1 VGVTF
6 RRLAAALAAVALVG
20 ALAACTGKDAVGGNG
35 DGFRFVSGTA
45 LGKTYP
51 VGERKP
57 AGDFTIG
64 LLDGKGTYS
73 LSQDR
78 GKVVVINYWASW
90 CGPCVTESPQFD
102 LVYRDYKAKGVDFV
116 GVDTKDARSHGQYFV
131 KDNDISYTSVFDEQ
145 GETAVKLGKI
155 PALSLPFTV
164 LIDKQGKVAGVY
176 LKPMAP
182 NDLEPLL
189 DKLIAE
195 A

>member
-1 VGVTF
+1 MKS
-6 RRLAAALAAVALVG
+6 RRLATAFAAVGVVG
-20 ALAACTGKDAVGGNG
+20 ILAACTGKDAVGGNG
-35 DGFRFVSGTA
+35 DGFRFVSGTKF
-45 LGKTYP
+45 GTTYP
-51 VGERKP
+51 AAQRKP
-57 AGDFTIG
+57 AGNFSSG
-64 LLDGKGTYS
+64 MLDGKGTYS

-116 GVDTKDARSHGQYFV
+116 GVDTKDARSKAQYFV

-145 GETAVKLGKI
+145 GQTAVELGKI

-164 LIDKQGKVAGVY
+164 LIDKQGRVAGVY

-182 NDLEPLL
+182 KDIEPLL
-189 DKLIAE
+189 DQLIAE
-195 A
+195 T

>member
-1 VGVTF
+1 VDVIR
-6 RRLAAALAAVALVG
+6 RRLAAAFTAA
-20 ALAACTGKDAVGGNG
+20 ALAGTLTACTGKDAVGGNG
-35 DGFRFVSGTA
+35 DGFRFVSGTKF
-45 LGKTYP
+45 GTTYP
-51 VGERKP
+51 VDQRKP
-57 AGDFTIG
+57 AGDFTAD
-64 LLDGKGTYS
+64 LLDGAGSYT

-116 GVDTKDARSHGQYFV
+116 GIDTKDARSHGQYFV
-131 KDNDISYTSVFDEQ
+131 KNNDISYTSLFDEQ

-164 LIDKQGKVAGVY
+164 LIDKQGRVAGVY

-182 NDLEPLL
+182 KDIEPLL
-189 DKLIAE
+189 DQLIAE